1 MEKKNKGF
9 AITSL
14 VLSLVGLFLFA
25 IPMGIL
31 SVIFGGI
38 GWSHGMG
45 KAGVILGII
54 DIIAGIAI
62 LTM

>member
-1 MEKKNKGF
+1 METKNKGF

-25 IPMGIL
+25 VPMGIL
-31 SVIFGGI
+31 SIIFGGL
-38 GWSHGMG
+38 GWKHGMG

-54 DIIAGIAI
+54 DVIAGIAI